1 MRAEQTGNG
10 RVRAWVLVRAES
22 AQEVA
27 QALYKELGHAGG
39 DSFVVVRA
47 DAVDYSYNIII
58 PVDAESED
66 VLYEVD
72 NVIKGHAGVSETVVV
87 KVENPVPY
95 PPHDAHGYITE
106 REWEAGKDKTIEP
119 GRQLSASPGANPFG

>member
-1 MRAEQTGNG
+1 
-10 RVRAWVLVRAES
+10 LVRAES

-27 QALYKELGHAGG
+27 QALYKELGHAGD

-47 DAVDYSYNIII
+47 DVVDYSYNIII

-72 NVIKGHAGVSETVVV
+72 DVIKGHPGVSETVVV

-95 PPHDAHGYITE
+95 PPHDAHGYVTE
-106 REWEAGKDKTIEP
+106 HEWEVGRDKEIEI
-119 GRQLSASPGANPFG
+119 GRQEGESPGANPFG